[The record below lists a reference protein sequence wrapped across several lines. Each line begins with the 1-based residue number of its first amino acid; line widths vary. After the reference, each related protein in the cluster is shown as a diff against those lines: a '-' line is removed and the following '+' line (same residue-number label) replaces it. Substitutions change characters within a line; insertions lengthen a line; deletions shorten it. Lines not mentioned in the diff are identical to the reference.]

1 MNKTDRLILQEAAKI
16 IRRARLSEMVDL
28 SGIVDPLDRDERI
41 RRDIIAGN
49 VKDLSGKDLSD
60 LVLDGAK
67 LKKVKSGLR

>member
-1 MNKTDRLILQEAAKI
+1 
-16 IRRARLSEMVDL
+16 MVDL

-67 LKKVKSGLR
+67 LKKVKSGWR